1 MRWYFSTSRIDQ
13 TGGSTGRSFSVH
25 AASMVGCL
33 EEVDVKLET
42 GPSDLGEVGLR
53 NMF

>member
-13 TGGSTGRSFSVH
+13 TGGRSFSVH

-42 GPSDLGEVGLR
+42 GPSDLGEFGLK